1 MLRLSTARSKTKSRV
16 FHACPAGGKRVML
29 SAMMKPR
36 VVLPI
41 VAVAAMGLTMCQ
53 EFEDAALPAGMVRS
67 EDPWADELYRQAVA
81 FDEAGKYDEAIDALE
96 EIVFYHE
103 LSPIAP
109 QARYMLGL
117 IYEKK
122 QDYRQAFKEYGK
134 VISRYHN
141 STYYTKALNRQLA
154 LAMDAASGKM
164 KTPVMWGLWSTEMES
179 SVVEGWLQEIV
190 RNAPYNDM
198 AATALSVLAQYQ
210 LKNDRIANARDTYR
224 QLAYNYPDN
233 ALAPGAQ
240 LMVARLW
247 AEERARGNNNLV
259 NITKAQEAYEEFLLR
274 YPNHKESAMAR
285 KQVVNMRSLLVS
297 QELEVG
303 KYYLFRAHEYGAA
316 MQCFQNVINE
326 AKQNPDAAREARRLY
341 RQARSLAAGPVQ
353 Q

>member
-1 MLRLSTARSKTKSRV
+1 
-16 FHACPAGGKRVML
+16 
-29 SAMMKPR
+29 
-36 VVLPI
+36 
-41 VAVAAMGLTMCQ
+41 MGLAMCQ
-53 EFEDAALPAGMVRS
+53 EFEDAALPAGMVKAV
-67 EDPWADELYRQAVA
+67 DPKADELYRQAVA
-81 FDEAGKYDEAIDALE
+81 FDKAGKYGKAIDALE

-103 LSPIAP
+103 LSPNAP
-109 QARYMLGL
+109 QARFMMGQM
-117 IYEKK
+117 YEKE

-154 LAMDAASGKM
+154 LALDAASGKM
-164 KTPVMWGLWSTEMES
+164 RTPVMWGLWSSEMET
-179 SVVEGWLQEIV
+179 SVVEDWLQEIV

-198 AATALSVLAQYQ
+198 ASTALSVLAKYQ
-210 LKNDRIANARDTYR
+210 LRNDKMASARETYR

-233 ALAPGAQ
+233 SLAPGAL
-240 LMVARLW
+240 LMVAKLW

-274 YPNHKESAMAR
+274 YPNHKESAAAR
-285 KQVVNMRSLLVS
+285 KQVGNMRSLLVS

-326 AKQNPDAAREARRLY
+326 AKQNPEAAREARKLY
-341 RQARSLAAGPVQ
+341 RQARSLDAGSAQ